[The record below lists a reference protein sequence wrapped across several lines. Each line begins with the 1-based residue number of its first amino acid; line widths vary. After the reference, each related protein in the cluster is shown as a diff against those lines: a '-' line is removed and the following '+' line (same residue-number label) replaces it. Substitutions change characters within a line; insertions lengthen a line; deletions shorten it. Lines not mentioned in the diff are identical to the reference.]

1 MVVDNGGIGCCQGY
15 MLLPIV
21 VLVVARATWLVA
33 LIVLVLVCIV
43 FNVIYNGFI
52 SVGVALCQLNSFIIM
67 CAVWF

>member
-15 MLLPIV
+15 MLLPMF

-33 LIVLVLVCIV
+33 LIVSVLVCIV
-43 FNVIYNGFI
+43 FNVIYNGFVC
-52 SVGVALCQLNSFIIM
+52 VGVALCQLNSFIIL